1 MGNEQLS
8 RSSRSTPVEIQQ
20 RFRIL
25 SAFCGPGAIGRLA
38 RFTEENTMTEYICP
52 NCEEPFEVDPK
63 FIDFDENGEA
73 KVTHRD
79 HEITIARPVSQGFG
93 GSDAT

>member
-1 MGNEQLS
+1 
-8 RSSRSTPVEIQQ
+8 
-20 RFRIL
+20 
-25 SAFCGPGAIGRLA
+25 
-38 RFTEENTMTEYICP
+38 MTEYICP